1 MNKKIVLVM
10 LSVLIFTGI
19 SAQQLADI
27 AMRTGDNSS
36 SGVPAGSSAPAA
48 AARVEVKYTL
58 DAYGSTSSSSMA
70 FEEEHFLG
78 GETTAKWSLFQERY
92 KRVYDQA
99 VGLTGST
106 VEIIKPTLF
115 NAVNKINGYYKKAL
129 KKGEIS
135 KEEVSSILNHILDC
149 ANLLSLEE
157 DTKNIETDIKAAK
170 SVDDMVRVF
179 ASVRIVKH

>member
-10 LSVLIFTGI
+10 LSALIFTGI

-48 AARVEVKYTL
+48 VRVEVKYTL
-58 DAYGSTSSSSMA
+58 DAYGSMSSSSTA

-129 KKGEIS
+129 KKGEVS
-135 KEEVSSILNHILDC
+135 KAEVSNILNHILDC
-149 ANLLSLEE
+149 ANLLSLED
-157 DTKNIETDIKAAK
+157 DTKNIENDIKAAK